1 MKAIIDTC
9 IIIDALQKREPFWIA
24 AASIF
29 HIAANE
35 QYTCYITAK
44 SVADIYYIMHR
55 ATHNDIDTNLY
66 INKLLKL
73 FRIADTT
80 AVDAQNALF
89 SDITDFEDAMMHE
102 TAIRIKAD
110 CIVTRNIKDYKLSKI
125 LVYSP
130 SEFIKYI
137 SSLNLH

>member
-9 IIIDALQKREPFWIA
+9 VIIDALQKREPFWRD

-35 QYTCYITAK
+35 QCICYITAK
-44 SVADIYYIMHR
+44 SVADIYYLMHR
-55 ATHNDIDTNLY
+55 TTHNDTDTRLS
-66 INKLLKL
+66 INKLLML

-80 AVDAQNALF
+80 AVDTQNALF
-89 SDITDFEDAMMHE
+89 SNITDFEDAMMHE
-102 TAIRIKAD
+102 TAVRIKAD

-125 LVYSP
+125 PVYSP
-130 SEFIKYI
+130 SEFITTIKD
-137 SSLNLH
+137 SL